1 MDTILSFAGQAIAVI
16 FVLGTLIFIHEL
28 GHFLMA
34 RYLKIGVITFSLGF
48 GPKILKYT
56 KDKTT
61 YCLSLIPLGGYVSA
75 VGEYSDEVESLG
87 FTQEEAVTCRPP
99 MHRLLLAL
107 AGPVANL
114 ILAFFFY
121 WIIAFSAGSAVVL
134 PKIGNVLDESAA
146 SIAGIQPSDTILRI
160 GNSEVQVWDDI
171 PNAIEKTQGRATEIE
186 FLRDDM
192 IYTVLVTPK
201 ESVRTNIFG
210 EEEKA
215 FLVGITP
222 SGETLHLP
230 LGLIDSFV
238 EAYDQT
244 MYTIKMTI
252 TGISKL
258 VTGSVSADNVGG
270 PILIAQI
277 VGEQAKVGIIPLLML
292 AALISI
298 NLGLLN
304 LLPIPVLDGGTI
316 VFSIIEMIIR
326 RPISENVQEQLMKVG
341 GFFLISLMVFATFN
355 DVMRFFK

>member
-1 MDTILSFAGQAIAVI
+1 MDTIFSYAGQALAVV

-48 GPKILKYT
+48 GPKILQYT

-87 FTQEEAVTCRPP
+87 FTQEEAVTTRPP

-114 ILAFFFY
+114 VLAFFFY
-121 WIIAFSAGSAVVL
+121 WIIAFSAGSAVAL
-134 PKIGNVLDESAA
+134 PKIGNVMTESAA
-146 SIAGIQPSDTILRI
+146 QIAGIEIGDTILRI
-160 GNSEVQVWDDI
+160 GNAEIQTWDDI
-171 PNAIEKTQGRATEIE
+171 PNAIGESQGEVVEVE

-192 IYTVLVTPK
+192 IYTVLVTPRQ
-201 ESVRTNIFG
+201 SVRTNIFG

-215 FLVGITP
+215 FLIGITP

-230 LGLIDSFV
+230 LGLLDSFF
-238 EAYDQT
+238 EAYRQT
-244 MYTIKMTI
+244 LFTIDMTI
-252 TGISKL
+252 TGIYKL

-316 VFSIIEMIIR
+316 VFSLIEMVIR
-326 RPISENVQEQLMKVG
+326 RPISERIQEQLMKVG
-341 GFFLISLMVFATFN
+341 GVFLISLMVFATFN
-355 DVMRFFK
+355 DVMRFFR

>member
-1 MDTILSFAGQAIAVI
+1 MDTIFSFTGQALAVI

-48 GPKILKYT
+48 GPKILSYT

-87 FTQEEAVTCRPP
+87 FTQEEAVTDRPP
-99 MHRLLLAL
+99 LHRLLLAL

-114 ILAFFFY
+114 LLAFFFY
-121 WIIAFSAGSAVVL
+121 WIIAFSAGSAVAL
-134 PKIGNVLDESAA
+134 PKIGNVIADSAA
-146 SIAGIQPSDTILRI
+146 FMAGIESKDTILRI
-160 GNSEVQVWDDI
+160 GENEIQVWDDI
-171 PNAIEKTQGRATEIE
+171 PNSVAKTQGQPVEVE
-186 FLRDDM
+186 FLRADM
-192 IYTVLVTPK
+192 IYTVIVTPR
-201 ESVRTNIFG
+201 ESLRTNIFG

-215 FLVGITP
+215 FLLGITP

-230 LGLIDSFV
+230 LGFFESFV
-238 EAYDQT
+238 EAYKQT
-244 MYTIKMTI
+244 IFTIDMTI
-252 TGISKL
+252 TGITKL

-316 VFSIIEMIIR
+316 LFSIIEMIIR
-326 RPISENVQEQLMKVG
+326 KPINERVQENLMKVG